1 MYGSVG
7 WYSDCSYEIRVTV
20 LDTGESNK
28 GLSSITDT
36 AMTVS
41 GVQGLVK

>member
-7 WYSDCSYEIRVTV
+7 WYSDCRYEIRVTV

-28 GLSSITDT
+28 GLSSIIDI
-36 AMTVS
+36 AMKVS